1 MNARNRAFG
10 DGSSGYPGRR
20 ENRNFASE
28 KYSSQRAFGSD
39 GKKEGRH
46 IMLKPKQTKPNR
58 SSARSRSDT
67 SVAQLHPVRPY
78 HPSDLSEEGLESPD
92 NFGDVE
98 SGADDW
104 STDNYD
110 QEVSRKAK
118 QGDSTTEACNELR
131 ATSPEKETVTL
142 NMALEMLEETCSPP
156 VEEIPVDDVE
166 VNMMTDTKGSEQGL
180 SIPERHD
187 VVATV
192 DGDIVNPVD
201 DQFTSAHKHSS
212 ETSSVVDED
221 FLCLKEVDR
230 SALVVENVKEVAEVR
245 TRFTI
250 LLSNNGDALDK
261 VESLLLQPPDAVAT
275 SVNHL
280 DPEPGNDLPLM
291 KDPLME
297 VSRRARSDAH
307 FHWETSSIDV
317 ELFEDETDQL
327 LNVNSDGMKLVLGS
341 KFICKLREM
350 FEGSLH
356 TGRMHPLFP

>member
-1 MNARNRAFG
+1 
-10 DGSSGYPGRR
+10 
-20 ENRNFASE
+20 
-28 KYSSQRAFGSD
+28 
-39 GKKEGRH
+39 
-46 IMLKPKQTKPNR
+46 MLKPKQTKPYR
-58 SSARSRSDT
+58 SSARSKNDA
-67 SVAQLHPVRPY
+67 SVAQLLPVKPY

-110 QEVSRKAK
+110 QEVSRKEK
-118 QGDSTTEACNELR
+118 QGDSTEAYNELK
-131 ATSPEKETVTL
+131 AVSPEKEAVTL
-142 NMALEMLEETCSPP
+142 DMALEMLEETCSPP

-166 VNMMTDTKGSEQGL
+166 VNVVTETKGTEYGS
-180 SIPERHD
+180 SIPERQG

-192 DGDIVNPVD
+192 DRDIMNPMGDE
-201 DQFTSAHKHSS
+201 FTSIHKHSS

-221 FLCLKEVDR
+221 FLCLREVDR
-230 SALVVENVKEVAEVR
+230 STLVVENVKKVAELR
-245 TRFTI
+245 TRFTL

-261 VESLLLQPPDAVAT
+261 VDSLLLQPPDDVAT

-280 DPEPGNDLPLM
+280 GPEPGNNLPPM

-297 VSRRARSDAH
+297 VNRSDALLYL
-307 FHWETSSIDV
+307 ETSSIDV
-317 ELFEDETDQL
+317 ELFEDEIKTDQL

-356 TGRMHPLFP
+356 TGKNAPTVSLDYP